1 MSSGFSASNTMD
13 ITPKSLNSDDQED
26 LIAEST
32 RLKNEN
38 AELRRIM
45 GLMQENVE
53 LRYVLKDHEK
63 SVQTRIQ
70 KKDHKD
76 RKQPH
81 GSNYEYIKESKQKM
95 DSYPPVDPKKV
106 MKCQRIVGEMAFQ
119 LDRWILCAIFL
130 EQHRL
135 YGYRVPYIKEKILQV
150 TTCPLTGKVDEN
162 SRSDLYRRFNQTMS
176 HLKKLGYCPEV
187 HGHVTEYLVNT
198 YGIIK
203 DKQAGIDDLSSFNDP
218 EYLSK
223 MVLECM
229 PCDKTSD
236 ILIIHKCLACFAKE
250 DGKSLFT
257 C

>member
-1 MSSGFSASNTMD
+1 MSSGISASNTMD
-13 ITPKSLNSDDQED
+13 VTPKSLNTCDDQED
-26 LIAEST
+26 MIAEST

-38 AELRRIM
+38 AELRQMM

-53 LRYVLKDHEK
+53 LRFVLKDHEK
-63 SVQTRIQ
+63 SVQTRIHPGKQ

-76 RKQPH
+76 
-81 GSNYEYIKESKQKM
+81 IKDRKQKM
-95 DSYPPVDPKKV
+95 DSYPPLDPEKV
-106 MKCQRIVGEMAFQ
+106 KTCQRIVGEMAFQ
-119 LDRWILCAIFL
+119 LDRRILCAIFL
-130 EQHRL
+130 EQRRL

-162 SRSDLYRRFNQTMS
+162 LRSDLYRRYDQTMS
-176 HLKKLGYCPEV
+176 QLKKLGYCPEV
-187 HGHVTEYLVNT
+187 HSHFTEYLVNT

-229 PCDKTSD
+229 PCDKTND

-257 C
+257 